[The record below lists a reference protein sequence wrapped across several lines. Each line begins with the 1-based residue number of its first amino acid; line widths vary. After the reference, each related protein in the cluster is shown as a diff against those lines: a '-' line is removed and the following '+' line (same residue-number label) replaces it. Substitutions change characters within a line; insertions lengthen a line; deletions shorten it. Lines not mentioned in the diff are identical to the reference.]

1 MNNPSLSFL
10 LRVVVKAALLFAA
23 LNLIFAVLQ
32 PMPALGS
39 LSAYNALFPGRERLP
54 FGERPDKAY
63 NFSLYSLEAM
73 FASHRAAA
81 VPAGDEFR
89 VMVVGDSSV
98 WGTLLTPEQTLS
110 GQLNA
115 LGLKT
120 SSGQTV
126 RFYNFGYPTISI
138 TKDLLVLDWI
148 RRYDPDMVIWMTT
161 LEGMPRSKQLTSPI
175 LQNNAAA
182 VRRLIDAYQIDLD
195 KNDPAFATPGFWD
208 QTIVGQRRAL
218 ADLFRLQVYGVLW
231 AATGVDQYYP
241 EKYEAYAV
249 DLEADPLFQKLS
261 GPHLKREDLSLDVL
275 RAGMASQGGIPVLL
289 VNEPMALSTGK
300 NSDIRYNFFYPRWA
314 YDDYRVIMQEEASL
328 NQWHYLDLWDA
339 IDAKEFTN
347 SAIHLTPA
355 GSAEL
360 ARLMAPAVQQRLP

>member
-1 MNNPSLSFL
+1 MNNPTLSFL

-23 LNLIFAVLQ
+23 LNLIFAAVQ
-32 PMPALGS
+32 PLPTLGG
-39 LSAYNALFPGRERLP
+39 LSAYNVLFPGRERLP

-81 VPAGDEFR
+81 PAGDEFR

-110 GQLNA
+110 GQLDA

-120 SSGQTV
+120 SSGQPV
-126 RFYNFGYPTISI
+126 HFYNFGYPTISL

-161 LEGMPRSKQLTSPI
+161 LESMPVSKQLASPI
-175 LQNNAAA
+175 LQNNASA
-182 VRRLIDAYQIDLD
+182 VRRLIDAYQLDLE
-195 KNDPAFATPGFWD
+195 KNDPAFANPGFLE
-208 QTIVGQRRAL
+208 QTMVGQRRAL

-249 DLEADPLFQKLS
+249 DLEADAFFQNLG
-261 GPHLKREDLSLDVL
+261 GPHLKREDLALDVL
-275 RAGMASQGGIPVLL
+275 RAGMASQTGIPVLL

-314 YDDYRVIMQEEASL
+314 YDDYRVIMEEEARQ

-355 GSAEL
+355 GSARL
-360 ARLMAPAVQQRLP
+360 ARLMAPAVQQTLP